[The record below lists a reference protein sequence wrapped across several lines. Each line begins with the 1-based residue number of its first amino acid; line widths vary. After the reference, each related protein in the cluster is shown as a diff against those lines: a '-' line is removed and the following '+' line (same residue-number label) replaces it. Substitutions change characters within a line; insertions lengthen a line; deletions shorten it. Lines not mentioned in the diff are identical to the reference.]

1 MKESLLVSV
10 FLFLGFTIEPRLKD
24 LSEEVITELT
34 IILRSDEV
42 LCNQFYHSFGLE
54 SRHPQKRF
62 IEIENIGKLFPD
74 TPVKLVIDVCRA
86 LQLYDLVELLEK
98 AAKPR
103 TLRPA
108 LPLKEIAELHSYSN
122 RPTTFYR
129 KVKIVCFGDAEETFH
144 TIRNFFK
151 KTCPGSKYSGLIAG
165 FNISSWDS
173 RIRVLVDQRKSV
185 LRRLRETVTELGER
199 ELGELEKFKDEIEKK
214 ILEMK
219 GELKEEKKKIKADI
233 SSAFDKSWGEEGGKI
248 IMRLNLCILRSV
260 V

>member
-1 MKESLLVSV
+1 MKESPFVSV

-24 LSEEVITELT
+24 LSEEAIAELT
-34 IILRSDEV
+34 IKLQSDEV

-54 SRHPQKRF
+54 SRHPKKML

-103 TLRPA
+103 TLRQA
-108 LPLKEIAELHSYSN
+108 LPLKEIAKLPSYSN

-129 KVKIVCFGDAEETFH
+129 KVKIVCFGDAEETFR

-151 KTCPGSKYSGLIAG
+151 NTFPGSKYSGLITG
-165 FNISSWDS
+165 FDISSLES
-173 RIRVLVDQRKSV
+173 LRRVLVDQRQKRA
-185 LRRLRETVTELGER
+185 LLRLRETELGER
-199 ELGELEKFKDEIEKK
+199 EI
-214 ILEMK
+214 
-219 GELKEEKKKIKADI
+219 ELKNARMRSIKKC
-233 SSAFDKSWGEEGGKI
+233 W
-248 IMRLNLCILRSV
+248 R
-260 V
+260 

>member
-1 MKESLLVSV
+1 MKESLFVSV

-24 LSEEVITELT
+24 LSEEAIAELT
-34 IILRSDEV
+34 IKLQSDEV

-54 SRHPQKRF
+54 SRHPKKMF

-103 TLRPA
+103 TLRQA
-108 LPLKEIAELHSYSN
+108 LPLKEIAKLPSYSN

-129 KVKIVCFGDAEETFH
+129 KVKIVCFGDAEETFR

-151 KTCPGSKYSGLIAG
+151 KTFPGSKYSGLITG
-165 FNISSWDS
+165 FDISSWDS
-173 RIRVLVDQRKSV
+173 RRRVLVDQRKST
-185 LRRLRETVTELGER
+185 LLRLRETELGER
-199 ELGELEKFKDEIEKK
+199 EIELQKFKDEIEKK
-214 ILEMK
+214 MLEMK

-233 SSAFDKSWGEEGGKI
+233 SSTFDRSWGEERGKI
-248 IMRLNLCILRSV
+248 IMRLSLCILRSV